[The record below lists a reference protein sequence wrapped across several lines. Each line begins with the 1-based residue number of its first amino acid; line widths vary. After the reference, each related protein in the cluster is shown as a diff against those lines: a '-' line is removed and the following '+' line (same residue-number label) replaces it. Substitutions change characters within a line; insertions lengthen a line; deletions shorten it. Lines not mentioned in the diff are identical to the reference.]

1 MTDILGTENDDTLIG
16 TDGNDVIRGL
26 GGNDSI
32 LGGAGDD
39 TLIGGLGAD
48 QLDGGEGIDTIDYSA
63 SSEGIL
69 MTSIGLVVG
78 FPNPVAG
85 SGAFDILTNYENK
98 YLLKN
103 TGEFNNC
110 KAKPMVI
117 AITKSTITLIGQKN
131 KKKVK

>member
-1 MTDILGTENDDTLIG
+1 MMITLGSLIEVMK
-16 TDGNDVIRGL
+16 DKN
-26 GGNDSI
+26 
-32 LGGAGDD
+32 
-39 TLIGGLGAD
+39 
-48 QLDGGEGIDTIDYSA
+48 
-63 SSEGIL
+63 
-69 MTSIGLVVG
+69 
-78 FPNPVAG
+78 
-85 SGAFDILTNYENK
+85 TNYENK